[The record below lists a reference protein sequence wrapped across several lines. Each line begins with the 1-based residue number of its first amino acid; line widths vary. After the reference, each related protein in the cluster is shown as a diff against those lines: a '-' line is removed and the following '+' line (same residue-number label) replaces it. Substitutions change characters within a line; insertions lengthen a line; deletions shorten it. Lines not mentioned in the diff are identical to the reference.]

1 MLKTKFYALAVAI
14 PMAFYS
20 IPSQAGDVE
29 TALANICTIIVADDK
44 SELRKKIKVVRSDFR
59 LQLKDYYT
67 GIKCN
72 GNSMIR
78 AAALNNAVE
87 AGTLLVKKMPKK
99 DLAEPEGD
107 GKTLQVWLAEQGLAS
122 DPIAL
127 ALQERI

>member
-1 MLKTKFYALAVAI
+1 MLKTKLYALAAAI
-14 PMAFYS
+14 PFALFS
-20 IPSQAGDVE
+20 VPSQAGDIE
-29 TALANICTIIVADDK
+29 SALANICTIVVADDK

-67 GIKCN
+67 GIKCD

-78 AAALNNAVE
+78 TAALNNSVE

-99 DLAEPEGD
+99 DLSSPEGD
-107 GKTLQVWLAEQGLAS
+107 GKTLQAWLAEQGLA
-122 DPIAL
+122 DNPIAI

>member
-1 MLKTKFYALAVAI
+1 MLKTKLYALAAAI
-14 PMAFYS
+14 PFALFS
-20 IPSQAGDVE
+20 VPSQAGDIE
-29 TALANICTIIVADDK
+29 SALANICTIVVADDK

-78 AAALNNAVE
+78 TAALNNAVE

-99 DLAEPEGD
+99 DLASPEGD
-107 GKTLQVWLAEQGLAS
+107 GKTLQAWLTEQGLA
-122 DPIAL
+122 DNPIAL
-127 ALQERI
+127 ALQDRI

>member
-1 MLKTKFYALAVAI
+1 MLKTKLYALAAAI
-14 PMAFYS
+14 PFALFS
-20 IPSQAGDVE
+20 VPSQAGDIE
-29 TALANICTIIVADDK
+29 SALANICTIVVADDK

-78 AAALNNAVE
+78 TAALNNAVE

-99 DLAEPEGD
+99 DLESPEGD
-107 GKTLQVWLAEQGLAS
+107 GKTLQAWLAEQGLA
-122 DPIAL
+122 DNPIAL
-127 ALQERI
+127 ALQDRI

>member
-1 MLKTKFYALAVAI
+1 MLKTKLYALAVAI
-14 PMAFYS
+14 PFALS
-20 IPSQAGDVE
+20 SAPTQASDVE
-29 TALANICTIIVADDK
+29 SALANICSIVVADDK
-44 SELRKKIKVVRSDFR
+44 SELRKKIKGVRSSFR

-78 AAALNNAVE
+78 EAALNNAIE

-99 DLAEPEGD
+99 DLETPEED
-107 GKTLQVWLAEQGLAS
+107 GKTLQAWLTEQGLA
-122 DPIAL
+122 DNPIAV